1 MSEATLYDRLGGASR
16 IQTIADRI
24 FDKHLANPVI
34 NQRYINSQRDEVI
47 PKLVSFLVAGT
58 GGPQQ
63 YTGQD
68 MRTAHTGMNIS
79 EQEFMAVLDDIVEAL
94 QELEIGEREQQ
105 ELLYANFMLRH
116 DIVRV

>member
-1 MSEATLYDRLGGASR
+1 MTLYERLGGEAR
-16 IQTIADRI
+16 IESIANCI

-34 NQRYINSQRDEVI
+34 NQRYVNSRREDVI
-47 PKLVSFLVAGT
+47 PKLVSFLAAGT

-79 EQEFMAVLDDIVEAL
+79 EQEFMAVLDDIVEAM
-94 QELEIGEREQQ
+94 QELEVGEREQQ